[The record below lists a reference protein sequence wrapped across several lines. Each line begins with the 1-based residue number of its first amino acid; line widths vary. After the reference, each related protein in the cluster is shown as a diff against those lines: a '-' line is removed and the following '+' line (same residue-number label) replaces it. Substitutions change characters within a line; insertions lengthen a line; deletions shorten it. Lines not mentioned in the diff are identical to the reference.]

1 MKKTLLIIAIS
12 FWGSLSIAQSPVV
25 DTTLN
30 ADYID
35 TVASTTN
42 DSAACQWVKATI
54 GEYNEPTVEAKS
66 PDYRSED
73 YAFDGWYNKRSSIVS
88 YLTIIASIVTI
99 IGIISIFGSMR
110 RNVISRSCQRRIIID
125 LIRHFFVNMAIVEAV
140 IHQLENENK
149 KPAEG
154 VFARLATL
162 DTDMNLDRFVPNA
175 ENYETIH
182 NLSLS
187 MRNYNLYVNMVEEHF
202 RVAPKPS
209 IDGLKNEVSEVRN
222 RLEDLVAKLWVL
234 QVISGHRIS
243 VEEVTA
249 YIEKNYRN
257 DVISINDE
265 PEPIADALPFKI
277 SPKYWD
283 KIEAYEKRREIRS
296 IYHLCYHIGYST
308 KSVVLY
314 LERLFLNIAKWEWN
328 EWNALET
335 FRKIHKPNYQI
346 NVKEQSYLNF
356 YNRYIYHKMK
366 SLYK

>member
-1 MKKTLLIIAIS
+1 MKKPLLIIAIS

-30 ADYID
+30 AGYID
-35 TVASTTN
+35 TVAGTTN

-54 GEYNEPTVEAKS
+54 GEYNKPTEEAKS

-140 IHQLENENK
+140 IHQLKNK
-149 KPAEG
+149 KIKPAEG

-202 RVAPKPS
+202 RVASKPS
-209 IDGLKNEVSEVRN
+209 IDGLINEVYEVRS
-222 RLEDLVAKLWVL
+222 RLKDLVAKLWVL

-257 DVISINDE
+257 DVISINDKLAASCE
-265 PEPIADALPFKI
+265 WPFKI
-277 SPKYWD
+277 DSKYWD

-346 NVKEQSYLNF
+346 NVEEQSFLNF
-356 YNRYIYHKMK
+356 YNQYIYHKMD

>member
-30 ADYID
+30 VGYID

-140 IHQLENENK
+140 IHQLKNK
-149 KPAEG
+149 KIKPAEG

-202 RVAPKPS
+202 RVAPKQS
-209 IDGLKNEVSEVRN
+209 IDGLINEVSEVRN

-249 YIEKNYRN
+249 YIEKSYSY

-346 NVKEQSYLNF
+346 NVEEQSFLNF
-356 YNRYIYHKMK
+356 YNRYIYHKMD

>member
-30 ADYID
+30 AGYID
-35 TVASTTN
+35 TVAGTTN

-209 IDGLKNEVSEVRN
+209 IDGLINEVSEVRS

-249 YIEKNYRN
+249 YIEKSYRN
-257 DVISINDE
+257 DVISIDD
-265 PEPIADALPFKI
+265 EPIADTLPFEI

-335 FRKIHKPNYQI
+335 FRKIHKPNYHI

-356 YNRYIYHKMK
+356 YNRYVYHKMD

>member
-12 FWGSLSIAQSPVV
+12 FWGGLSIAQSPVV

-30 ADYID
+30 AGYID
-35 TVASTTN
+35 TVTGTTN

-54 GEYNEPTVEAKS
+54 GEYNKPTEEAKS

-140 IHQLENENK
+140 IHQLKNK
-149 KPAEG
+149 KIKPAEG

-202 RVAPKPS
+202 RVASKPS
-209 IDGLKNEVSEVRN
+209 IDGLINEVYEVRS
-222 RLEDLVAKLWVL
+222 RLKDLVAKLWVL

-257 DVISINDE
+257 DVISINDKLAASCE
-265 PEPIADALPFKI
+265 WPFKI
-277 SPKYWD
+277 DSKYWD

-335 FRKIHKPNYQI
+335 FRKIHKPNYKI
-346 NVKEQSYLNF
+346 NVKEQSFLNF
-356 YNRYIYHKMK
+356 YNRYIYHKMD

>member
-1 MKKTLLIIAIS
+1 MKKPLLIIAIS

-30 ADYID
+30 AGYID

-140 IHQLENENK
+140 IHQLKNK
-149 KPAEG
+149 KIKPAEG

-187 MRNYNLYVNMVEEHF
+187 MRNYNLYVNMVEEHI
-202 RVAPKPS
+202 RVASKPS
-209 IDGLKNEVSEVRN
+209 IDGLINEVYEVRS
-222 RLEDLVAKLWVL
+222 RLKDLVAKLWVL

-243 VEEVTA
+243 VEEATA

-257 DVISINDE
+257 DVISIDDKLAASCE
-265 PEPIADALPFKI
+265 WPFKI
-277 SPKYWD
+277 DSKYWD

-296 IYHLCYHIGYST
+296 IYHLCYHIGYSA

-346 NVKEQSYLNF
+346 NVKEQSFLNF

>member
-30 ADYID
+30 AGYID
-35 TVASTTN
+35 TVAGTTN

-54 GEYNEPTVEAKS
+54 EEYNEPTVEAKS
-66 PDYRSED
+66 SDYRSED

-140 IHQLENENK
+140 IHQLK
-149 KPAEG
+149 KKKIKPAEG

-209 IDGLKNEVSEVRN
+209 IEGLINEVSEVRN

-257 DVISINDE
+257 DVISIDDKL
-265 PEPIADALPFKI
+265 AASCVWPFKI
-277 SPKYWD
+277 DSKYWD
-283 KIEAYEKRREIRS
+283 KIEAYEKRREIKS
-296 IYHLCYHIGYST
+296 IYHLCYRIGYST

-328 EWNALET
+328 ALET
-335 FRKIHKPNYQI
+335 FRRIHKPNYQI
-346 NVKEQSYLNF
+346 NVEEQSFLNF
-356 YNRYIYHKMK
+356 YKRYISHKMN

>member
-1 MKKTLLIIAIS
+1 MKKPLLIIAIS

-30 ADYID
+30 AGYID
-35 TVASTTN
+35 TAAGTTN

-140 IHQLENENK
+140 KHQLKNK
-149 KPAEG
+149 KIKPAEG

-162 DTDMNLDRFVPNA
+162 DTDMNLDRLVPNA

-209 IDGLKNEVSEVRN
+209 INGLIDEVSEVRS

-265 PEPIADALPFKI
+265 PEPIADALPFEI

-296 IYHLCYHIGYST
+296 IYHLCYRIGYST

-356 YNRYIYHKMK
+356 YNRYVYHKMD

>member
-1 MKKTLLIIAIS
+1 M
-12 FWGSLSIAQSPVV
+12 
-25 DTTLN
+25 
-30 ADYID
+30 
-35 TVASTTN
+35 
-42 DSAACQWVKATI
+42 
-54 GEYNEPTVEAKS
+54 
-66 PDYRSED
+66 
-73 YAFDGWYNKRSSIVS
+73 
-88 YLTIIASIVTI
+88 
-99 IGIISIFGSMR
+99 
-110 RNVISRSCQRRIIID
+110 
-125 LIRHFFVNMAIVEAV
+125 
-140 IHQLENENK
+140 
-149 KPAEG
+149 PAEG

-187 MRNYNLYVNMVEEHF
+187 MRNYNLYVNMVEEHI

-209 IDGLKNEVSEVRN
+209 IDGLKDEVSEVRS

-283 KIEAYEKRREIRS
+283 KIKAYEKRREIRS

-346 NVKEQSYLNF
+346 NVEEQSFLNF
-356 YNRYIYHKMK
+356 YNRYIYHKMN